1 MKNSKYLL
9 LLVACFLAASFSSQA
24 QDTNLSDDEKD
35 RINRKLQQRGALRTL
50 PKQKGNLQGNPYL
63 YKDFQSG
70 VLKFKGENVEYKVAE
85 MRYNALYDYIEVRH
99 KDKVQ
104 VIDGNKIDA
113 MILNVAGRKKI
124 FLSTRL
130 YKIEGKPLSGFL
142 QRLSRGSVQLMKRVD
157 TYLKKATYNVAL
169 NVGDNFD
176 KIIQNDQYYFLSN
189 RSLYKIKSKK
199 SIYKYFAKTGFN
211 AKSYAKLH
219 KLNLKEEKA
228 KRQLLAAYNVHLSK
242 SHYQKK

>member
-1 MKNSKYLL
+1 MKNTKYLL
-9 LLVACFLAASFSSQA
+9 LLVVCFLATSFSSQA

-50 PKQKGNLQGNPYL
+50 PKQKGNMQGTPYL

-70 VLKFKGENVEYKVAE
+70 VLKFKGENVEYKVTE
-85 MRYNALYDYIEVRH
+85 MRYNALYDYIEVKH

-113 MILNVAGRKKI
+113 MILSVAGRKKI

-130 YKIEGKPLSGFL
+130 YNIKGKPMSGFL

-157 TYLKKATYNVAL
+157 TYLKRATYNVAL

-176 KIIQNDQYYFLSN
+176 KVIQNDQYYFLSN

-219 KLNLKEEKA
+219 KLNLREEKA

>member
-1 MKNSKYLL
+1 MKNTKYLL
-9 LLVACFLAASFSSQA
+9 LLVVCFLATSFSSQA
-24 QDTNLSDDEKD
+24 QDNSLSDDEKD

-70 VLKFKGENVEYKVAE
+70 VVKFKGENVEYKVAQ
-85 MRYNALYDYIEVRH
+85 MRYNALYDYIEVKH

-130 YKIEGKPLSGFL
+130 YQIEGKPMRGFL

-176 KIIQNDQYYFLSN
+176 KIIQNNEYYFLN
-189 RSLYKIKSKK
+189 KRNLYKVKSKK

-219 KLNLKEEKA
+219 KLNLKEERA

-242 SHYQKK
+242 SLYQKK